1 MDAREVSQDHRHAEE
16 SFETAEV
23 HGCFALSLG
32 SGFAYQAEWVGVM
45 TAIAIAHSK
54 GWKYLWIE
62 SDSTYVV
69 FLLIL
74 ISQWHLGKLLTLAVT
89 NSWPI
94 RQLDVNNA
102 FLQGSLTDEVFMEQP
117 PGFEDF
123 LTPDYV
129 CKLHKPIYG
138 LRQAPRAWYNELRTF
153 LVSEGFSISHS
164 SLFIL
169 NSPFSVIYILVYV
182 DDIIIT
188 GSAAAEVNA
197 FISTLAKQFS
207 IKPAFLFP
215 WS

>member
-1 MDAREVSQDHRHAEE
+1 
-16 SFETAEV
+16 
-23 HGCFALSLG
+23 
-32 SGFAYQAEWVGVM
+32 
-45 TAIAIAHSK
+45 
-54 GWKYLWIE
+54 
-62 SDSTYVV
+62 
-69 FLLIL
+69 
-74 ISQWHLGKLLTLAVT
+74 
-89 NSWPI
+89 
-94 RQLDVNNA
+94 
-102 FLQGSLTDEVFMEQP
+102 MEQP

-123 LTPDYV
+123 FTPDSV

-169 NSPFSVIYILVYV
+169 HSPSSVIYILVYV

-197 FISTLAKQFS
+197 FISTLAKRFS

>member
-1 MDAREVSQDHRHAEE
+1 MDALRFRWAADSHIRQR
-16 SFETAEV
+16 
-23 HGCFALSLG
+23 GLG
-32 SGFAYQAEWVGVM
+32 

-102 FLQGSLTDEVFMEQP
+102 LLQGSLTDEVFMEQP
-117 PGFEDF
+117 PGFSDF

-138 LRQAPRAWYNELRTF
+138 LRHSC
-153 LVSEGFSISHS
+153 LV
-164 SLFIL
+164 
-169 NSPFSVIYILVYV
+169 
-182 DDIIIT
+182 
-188 GSAAAEVNA
+188 
-197 FISTLAKQFS
+197 
-207 IKPAFLFP
+207 
-215 WS
+215 

>member
-1 MDAREVSQDHRHAEE
+1 MLERSARTIVMRRN
-16 SFETAEV
+16 
-23 HGCFALSLG
+23 LSKLQRFCTWMLCAFVG
-32 SGFAYQAEWVGVM
+32 QRIRISGRVGW
-45 TAIAIAHSK
+45 
-54 GWKYLWIE
+54 GY
-62 SDSTYVV
+62 DGYRYSTLQGLEIPLDRVRFNICC

-74 ISQWHLGKLLTLAVT
+74 KSKWHLGKLLTLAVT

-123 LTPDYV
+123 FTPDYV

-169 NSPFSVIYILVYV
+169 HSPSSVIYILVYV

-197 FISTLAKQFS
+197 FISTLAKRFS

>member
-45 TAIAIAHSK
+45 KAIAIAHSK

-74 ISQWHLGKLLTLAVT
+74 ISQWHLDKLLTLAVT

-138 LRQAPRAWYNELRTF
+138 LRQAPRAWYNELRT
-153 LVSEGFSISHS
+153 
-164 SLFIL
+164 
-169 NSPFSVIYILVYV
+169 
-182 DDIIIT
+182 
-188 GSAAAEVNA
+188 
-197 FISTLAKQFS
+197 
-207 IKPAFLFP
+207 
-215 WS
+215 

>member
-1 MDAREVSQDHRHAEE
+1 MLCAFVGQRIRI
-16 SFETAEV
+16 
-23 HGCFALSLG
+23 
-32 SGFAYQAEWVGVM
+32 SGRVGWGYDGYRYS
-45 TAIAIAHSK
+45 TLQGLEIP
-54 GWKYLWIE
+54 WIE

-74 ISQWHLGKLLTLAVT
+74 ISQWHLDKLLTLAVT

-138 LRQAPRAWYNELRTF
+138 LRQAPRAWYNELRT
-153 LVSEGFSISHS
+153 
-164 SLFIL
+164 
-169 NSPFSVIYILVYV
+169 
-182 DDIIIT
+182 
-188 GSAAAEVNA
+188 
-197 FISTLAKQFS
+197 
-207 IKPAFLFP
+207 
-215 WS
+215 